1 MSRIPCLHSPIS
13 HPATSLEETD
23 DDMVDW
29 PLSEDDDIISNGSY
43 CLIFAKGA
51 GNFNVILV
59 VSLF

>member
-1 MSRIPCLHSPIS
+1 
-13 HPATSLEETD
+13 
-23 DDMVDW
+23 MVDW
-29 PLSEDDDIISNGSY
+29 PLSEDDDIISNGTY